1 MSLSGFNVKAL
12 KAHLQSFYPTYLFF
26 CVCLSFV
33 GNTEIEIDIKRY
45 YCKAGI
51 KSIQVGQAAFP
62 LVLLQTVFAEVGVHM
77 LTRKLHHGQVQPF
90 AVLLINVAES
100 VPVEE

>member
-1 MSLSGFNVKAL
+1 KTSVSLSGFNVKAL

-51 KSIQVGQAAFP
+51 KSIQMHGVLRVVLEPLLGDLP
-62 LVLLQTVFAEVGVHM
+62 LVGALSAFFL
-77 LTRKLHHGQVQPF
+77 KK
-90 AVLLINVAES
+90 
-100 VPVEE
+100 PV